1 MIKPGTDGAMHAD
14 GASIRLMDVV
24 QFYSP
29 ISGGIRRYVEDKS
42 RFLAMEDSA
51 SHCVVIPGKTAD
63 EWMLDRTR
71 FVQIAS
77 PAMPG
82 SKSYRLLLDNKRLR
96 AVMDDFRPHVIEL
109 ADPFQNAWAATAWAR
124 RNGARTVGF
133 YHSDCPRSWAGWV
146 SRKLGRPAGNLSQQV
161 IGSYLGAILGRMDAL
176 FTASRRFDRYWSQ
189 HLDIP
194 VFHTPLGFDD
204 RIFHPAE
211 RTDSLRKRI
220 GASPEAPL
228 LVFAGRLAPEKRL
241 HLMIE
246 AYARLVQDGSPAR
259 LLIIGDGEDKP
270 RLKALEMEMG
280 VRIDWLPYEADRAK
294 LAEVYRSCDGFV
306 HTGRGETFGLAV
318 IEAAACGC
326 QVVAFSGSGLE
337 DAAACNNYSRLVKE
351 GDMGGFVDAIAEI
364 IRHPLSL
371 EEKSMEW
378 QRMCMSHST
387 RAVFGRNLGYYR
399 SLCHGQNDSR
409 IPGVPV
415 PHPKAVMP
423 QMEKVLNVG

>member
-1 MIKPGTDGAMHAD
+1 MIKPGTDGATHAD

-42 RFLAMEDSA
+42 RFLAMEEEA
-51 SHCVVIPGKTAD
+51 SHCVVIPGKSED

-82 SKSYRLLLDNKRLR
+82 SKSYRLLLDNKRLK
-96 AVMDDFRPHVIEL
+96 ALMDDFRPDVIEL
-109 ADPFQNAWAATAWAR
+109 ADPFQNAWAATSWAR
-124 RNGARTVGF
+124 QNGARTVGF
-133 YHSDCPRSWAGWV
+133 YHSDCPRSWARWV

-211 RTDSLRKRI
+211 PADSLRKRI
-220 GASPEAPL
+220 GASPDAPL

-241 HLMIE
+241 HLMIR
-246 AYARLVQDGSPAR
+246 AYARLVQDGCPAR

-270 RLKALEMEMG
+270 RLEALAREIG
-280 VRIDWLPYEADRAK
+280 VRIDWLPYESDREK
-294 LAEVYRSCDGFV
+294 LAEVYRSCDCFV

-337 DAAACNNYSRLVKE
+337 DAAACNKYSRLVKE
-351 GDMGGFVDAIAEI
+351 GDLVGFVDAIAEI

-371 EEKSMEW
+371 EDKRMEW

-399 SLCHGQNDSR
+399 SLCHGQNNSR
-409 IPGVPV
+409 ISGVSV
-415 PHPKAVMP
+415 PHPNAVMP